1 MVLLRQDFNKHMTPR
16 KAKYLCECLKITE
29 AQVVSAIEEHSFCTL
44 KEVTACTEAG
54 AGCNVCH
61 PAIKALLER
70 RAKEKSLK
78 GDPAPRV
85 PHAHAPSY
93 ASKTH

>member
-1 MVLLRQDFNKHMTPR
+1 MGPR
-16 KAKYLCECLKITE
+16 KTPKYLCECLKITE
-29 AQVVSAIEEHSFCTL
+29 AQVAEAIEEHSFCTL

-70 RAKEKSLK
+70 RAKEASLR
-78 GDPAPRV
+78 GEPASNAAAPR
-85 PHAHAPSY
+85 AAAPSSY
-93 ASKTH
+93 AADQR

>member
-1 MVLLRQDFNKHMTPR
+1 MGPR
-16 KAKYLCECLKITE
+16 KTPKYLCECLKITE
-29 AQVVSAIEEHSFCTL
+29 AQVVAAIEEHRFCTL

-70 RAKEKSLK
+70 RAKEAALK
-78 GDPAPRV
+78 GDAPAAQPRAPR
-85 PHAHAPSY
+85 AAAPAY
-93 ASKTH
+93 LAD

>member
-1 MVLLRQDFNKHMTPR
+1 MGPR
-16 KAKYLCECLKITE
+16 KTPKYLCECLKITE
-29 AQVVSAIEEHSFCTL
+29 AQVATAIEEHGFCSL

-70 RAKEKSLK
+70 RAKEAALK
-78 GDPAPRV
+78 GSSVSPAPAARAAV
-85 PHAHAPSY
+85 PAYLAE
-93 ASKTH
+93 

>member
-1 MVLLRQDFNKHMTPR
+1 MGPR
-16 KAKYLCECLKITE
+16 KTPKYLCECLKITE
-29 AQVVSAIEEHSFCTL
+29 AQVVDAIEEHSFCTL

-70 RAKEKSLK
+70 RSKEAALK
-78 GDPAPRV
+78 GK
-85 PHAHAPSY
+85 APSPSSQPSHAGSSAY
-93 ASKTH
+93 LAD